1 MPKVG
6 QEPIRRAQMI
16 EATMACIREEG
27 VNRATMQ
34 RIAKRAGLTSGLIV
48 HYFTDKA
55 GLFEA
60 VYRELYRSLGEVTRV
75 RLARAKTAVERL
87 NAILDAQ
94 LCDEMLQPDVMATW
108 CALYT
113 LVPETPALARLERA
127 YERRIESNLIAAL
140 QEMGLPKSEARNIT
154 DELTSLIDGLWL
166 NSLSGINLTP
176 AKARAILRRY
186 VSVRIPRVH

>member
-6 QEPIRRAQMI
+6 QEPIRRQQMI

-34 RIAKRAGLTSGLIV
+34 RIARRAGLTSGLIV

-60 VYRELYRSLGEVTRV
+60 VYRELYRALTEVTRK
-75 RLARAKTAVERL
+75 RLDAAKTPAEKL
-87 NAILDAQ
+87 NAILDSQ

-108 CALYT
+108 CALYS
-113 LVPETPALARLERA
+113 LVPESPDLARLERA

-140 QEMGLPKSEARNIT
+140 RELGLPKTESINIT
-154 DELTSLIDGLWL
+154 EELMSLIDGLWL
-166 NSLSGINLTP
+166 NVSNRIGVTP

-186 VSVRIPRVH
+186 VSIRIPVIH

>member
-6 QEPIRRAQMI
+6 QEPIRRQQMI
-16 EATMACIREEG
+16 EATMACIRDEG

-60 VYRELYRSLGEVTRV
+60 VYRELYRALTEVTRS
-75 RLARAKTAVERL
+75 RLAGAKTPVERL
-87 NAILDAQ
+87 HAILDAQ
-94 LCDEMLQPDVMATW
+94 LSDEMLQPDVMATW
-108 CALYT
+108 CALYS

-127 YERRIESNLIAAL
+127 YERRIESNLLAAL
-140 QEMGLPKSEARNIT
+140 REMGLPKGEASNIT

-166 NSLSGINLTP
+166 NTSNRISMTP
-176 AKARAILRRY
+176 SKARAILRRY
-186 VSVRIPRVH
+186 VSIRIPRIH